1 MGIALDPDN
10 DGVLDIA
17 DADGDG
23 ISDVIDASPG
33 VFGSASAI
41 PTQDTDGD
49 GTPDSIDLTSDPD
62 DGALFDIIIF
72 YPDEVYDLNGNG
84 RADPADTDGDGISN
98 DIDTLPLMFGGIRNP
113 FPDSD
118 GDGIPDRTDADA
130 DNGGVPDVVESG
142 GVDENGDGR
151 IDNFEDLDGDGLD
164 DNSAITN
171 PVDTDSDGVPDY
183 VDSDADNDGIPDV
196 VENGL
201 PEDPNNPGQVDNFVD
216 ENGDGRADGVPTPD
230 TDSDNDG
237 INNALDTD
245 ADNDGLPDGYENG
258 FEVDEDGRLVDFI
271 DENGNGY
278 HDPIENSPAN
288 VQDTDQDTIPDY
300 LDRDS
305 DGDTIPDLVEAG
317 GDDTNGDGRVDDI
330 TDSDGDG
337 IADMVE
343 GGLPRPDTDGDGVP
357 DHIDLDSDNDGIPD
371 AVEQG
376 KTDSSRNG
384 RADNPALD
392 VTLVDSDGDGVPDYL
407 DLDSDNDGIPD
418 VLENSAHPSEAG
430 DDGMVLDTL
439 PLSQGWVTG
448 YRGLKTDRDT
458 DGDGISDFRDL
469 DSDNDGLPDLLEGGG
484 VDSDSDGM
492 VDSTNDPNGNGW
504 AETVENSPLPL
515 PDTDGDSRPDY
526 LDLDSDNDSIPDVV
540 EAGLDDTN
548 GDALVDSTVDNNN
561 NGFAD
566 IYEDARA
573 GSTFTLVDTDGDG
586 LPDLQDLDSDND
598 AVSDLVEGGLVS
610 RTVVDFD
617 NDGVMSGSDADRDG
631 IVDVGDADPA
641 NFGTVGNPSV
651 VSTNRINPISVP
663 GVTDMQRLRSE
674 LNDMGLDL
682 DRDGVLDDST
692 DGDID
697 GIADVVDAKPNAF
710 GGLGLSVRLSPS
722 PVPQV
727 PNPAPGPG
735 PVPTSSATSSPVPV
749 PPTSTR
755 TPGTTPTRAPGT
767 TATATA
773 TRVAAP
779 SASPTPNPSGNAAVS
794 RTPNPSNNPGAPAG
808 PAPGPIFVPV
818 PAAPLPSRTPAPPVT
833 DGLDSAEIEVILNC
847 ASSQCTND
855 DIDRFMDQMD
865 DFLGDPDRI
874 AFVSLNGNDL
884 RLLICGTSRIP
895 SLLEA
900 LSMQEFSPR
909 YDTFEGSRV
918 AYVEYGIT
926 CGHYVQSQN
935 MDFGD
940 YSGATGL
947 VPVLTTLLSVVTFFI
962 LF

>member
-1 MGIALDPDN
+1 MG
-10 DGVLDIA
+10 
-17 DADGDG
+17 
-23 ISDVIDASPG
+23 
-33 VFGSASAI
+33 
-41 PTQDTDGD
+41 
-49 GTPDSIDLTSDPD
+49 
-62 DGALFDIIIF
+62 
-72 YPDEVYDLNGNG
+72 
-84 RADPADTDGDGISN
+84 
-98 DIDTLPLMFGGIRNP
+98 
-113 FPDSD
+113 
-118 GDGIPDRTDADA
+118 
-130 DNGGVPDVVESG
+130 
-142 GVDENGDGR
+142 
-151 IDNFEDLDGDGLD
+151 
-164 DNSAITN
+164 
-171 PVDTDSDGVPDY
+171 
-183 VDSDADNDGIPDV
+183 
-196 VENGL
+196 
-201 PEDPNNPGQVDNFVD
+201 
-216 ENGDGRADGVPTPD
+216 
-230 TDSDNDG
+230 
-237 INNALDTD
+237 
-245 ADNDGLPDGYENG
+245 
-258 FEVDEDGRLVDFI
+258 
-271 DENGNGY
+271 
-278 HDPIENSPAN
+278 
-288 VQDTDQDTIPDY
+288 
-300 LDRDS
+300 
-305 DGDTIPDLVEAG
+305 
-317 GDDTNGDGRVDDI
+317 
-330 TDSDGDG
+330 
-337 IADMVE
+337 
-343 GGLPRPDTDGDGVP
+343 
-357 DHIDLDSDNDGIPD
+357 
-371 AVEQG
+371 
-376 KTDSSRNG
+376 
-384 RADNPALD
+384 
-392 VTLVDSDGDGVPDYL
+392 
-407 DLDSDNDGIPD
+407 
-418 VLENSAHPSEAG
+418 
-430 DDGMVLDTL
+430 
-439 PLSQGWVTG
+439 
-448 YRGLKTDRDT
+448 
-458 DGDGISDFRDL
+458 
-469 DSDNDGLPDLLEGGG
+469 
-484 VDSDSDGM
+484 
-492 VDSTNDPNGNGW
+492 
-504 AETVENSPLPL
+504 
-515 PDTDGDSRPDY
+515 
-526 LDLDSDNDSIPDVV
+526 
-540 EAGLDDTN
+540 
-548 GDALVDSTVDNNN
+548 
-561 NGFAD
+561 
-566 IYEDARA
+566 
-573 GSTFTLVDTDGDG
+573 
-586 LPDLQDLDSDND
+586 
-598 AVSDLVEGGLVS
+598 VSDLVEGGLVS

-641 NFGTVGNPSV
+641 NFGAVGNPSV

-855 DIDRFMDQMD
+855 D
-865 DFLGDPDRI
+865 PDRI

-900 LSMQEFSPR
+900 LNMQEFSPR